1 MIVLNPPL
9 STKYTS
15 FVVNIMEQNPENCV
29 NTDQAIIN
37 ESTAERLRRLEL
49 QQTKDTNQASLAWVA
64 MLSMVIITGLLVSP
78 FVPDSRIIAL
88 QNILDL
94 YYVAQASVI
103 GMYMGAKAWLAR
115 K

>member
-1 MIVLNPPL
+1 MDI
-9 STKYTS
+9 
-15 FVVNIMEQNPENCV
+15 
-29 NTDQAIIN
+29 DQETISQEDQQTIN
-37 ESTAERLRRLEL
+37 ETVEERLRKLEIL
-49 QQTKDTNQASLAWVA
+49 DAKDTTQACLAWAA
-64 MLSMVIITGLLVSP
+64 MISVIVITGLLVSP
-78 FVPDSRIIAL
+78 FVPDSRIVAL